1 MSTTQPDHDP
11 ATEPTSKDAATQGPE
26 PTGNPVDP
34 AMASSSPDPEQT
46 GRELRHEKD

>member
-11 ATEPTSKDAATQGPE
+11 ATEPTSEDAAAQGPE

-34 AMASSSPDPEQT
+34 AMASSTPDLTQT
-46 GRELRHEKD
+46 GRELRHEND